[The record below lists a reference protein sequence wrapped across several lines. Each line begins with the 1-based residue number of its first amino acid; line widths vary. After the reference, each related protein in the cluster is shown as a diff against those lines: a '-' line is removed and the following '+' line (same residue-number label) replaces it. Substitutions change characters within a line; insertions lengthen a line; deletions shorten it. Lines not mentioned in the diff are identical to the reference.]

1 MDPCSL
7 SRRNFLHAGAVAS
20 GGLVLGGALAACG
33 SGAATVASTTSTTLK
48 VTNGDDALA
57 RLMAGNQRFIHG
69 KQVNQGRD
77 TVRRVALAETQS
89 PFVIIVGC
97 SDSRVVPEIVFD
109 EGLGDMFLVR
119 AAGNTAMDPV
129 LVGSIEYG
137 VAVLGSVLL
146 MVLGHQDC
154 GAVKASLKQV
164 KGSPAP
170 PGDIPALLVPILP
183 AAQSVQNDP
192 AATQLDA
199 AIQQNVRNQVAAL
212 NASTAVL
219 QPAVTA
225 GKLKIVGAEYQLASG
240 RVTILD

>member
-1 MDPCSL
+1 MDISSL

-20 GGLVLGGALAACG
+20 EGLVLGGALAACS
-33 SGAATVASTTSTTLK
+33 SGAATV
-48 VTNGDDALA
+48 
-57 RLMAGNQRFIHG
+57 
-69 KQVNQGRD
+69 
-77 TVRRVALAETQS
+77 
-89 PFVIIVGC
+89 
-97 SDSRVVPEIVFD
+97 
-109 EGLGDMFLVR
+109 
-119 AAGNTAMDPV
+119 
-129 LVGSIEYG
+129 
-137 VAVLGSVLL
+137 
-146 MVLGHQDC
+146 HQDC

-225 GKLKIVGAEYQLASG
+225 RKLKIVGAVYQLASG
-240 RVTILD
+240 RFTILD